1 MHTPTFTVGALFVA
15 VARVFFFDRA
25 GRVGWRK
32 RERAKVT
39 LTNAKLRDL
48 DITPVSSR
56 RPVGHPAVLR
66 DVESEPQFTA
76 RDSVGQVL
84 PFLRARFL
92 TRSREEA
99 FQARLAYFFL
109 PLKRPS
115 LSSPS

>member
-1 MHTPTFTVGALFVA
+1 M
-15 VARVFFFDRA
+15 
-25 GRVGWRK
+25 
-32 RERAKVT
+32 T

-56 RPVGHPAVLR
+56 RPVGHTAVLR